1 MTEREL
7 LAEVAKVCEAATP
20 PVRWVHL
27 AGVRRERCRWVP
39 GLPDLLLV
47 GAAGCC
53 WRELKCGSTRVT
65 AVQASWFDALEAS
78 GQDVA
83 VWGPL
88 DLADGTIAGEIT
100 ALNSRPG

>member
-1 MTEREL
+1 VTEAEL
-7 LAEVAKVCEAATP
+7 LAEIAKVCEAAGP
-20 PVRWVHL
+20 PVLWVHL

-47 GAAGCC
+47 GATGCC

-65 AVQASWFDALEAS
+65 AVQASWLDALEAA

-83 VWGPL
+83 VWGQL
-88 DLADGTIAGEIT
+88 DLADGTIATEIT
-100 ALNSRPG
+100 ALNSHPG